1 MDKINPDYYKDK
13 TSLECI
19 DAMRI
24 IFGDDAV
31 VSFCICN
38 AFTYTWR
45 WKFKNGE
52 EDLQKADWFLHAL
65 RRLDSECVV
74 IPEKYLETSDRMAN
88 YVFRK
93 LAEIESGRRKAN
105 GESKQV

>member
-38 AFTYTWR
+38 AFTYIWR

-52 EDLQKADWFLHAL
+52 EDLRKADWFLCAL
-65 RRLDSECVV
+65 TKLHSECVV
-74 IPEKYLETSDRMAN
+74 IPEEYLEMSDRMFN
-88 YVFRK
+88 YISHK
-93 LAEIESGRRKAN
+93 LIDIESDRRKAN

>member
-38 AFTYTWR
+38 AFTYIWR

-65 RRLDSECVV
+65 RRLDSECVA
-74 IPEKYLETSDRMAN
+74 IPEKSLETSDRMAN

-93 LAEIESGRRKAN
+93 LAEIESGRSKSN
-105 GESKQV
+105 GESE

>member
-24 IFGDDAV
+24 VFGDDAV

-38 AFTYTWR
+38 AFTYIWR

-52 EDLQKADWFLHAL
+52 EDLHKADWFLHAL
-65 RRLDSECVV
+65 TRLNAECVV
-74 IPEKYLETSDRMAN
+74 IPDEYLSMSDRMAN
-88 YVFRK
+88 YIFHE
-93 LAEIESGRRKAN
+93 LAKIESDRSKNN
-105 GESKQV
+105 GKSE

>member
-38 AFTYTWR
+38 AFTYIWR

-52 EDLQKADWFLHAL
+52 EDLRKADWFLCAL
-65 RRLDSECVV
+65 TKLHSECVV
-74 IPEKYLETSDRMAN
+74 IPEEYLEMSDRMFN
-88 YVFRK
+88 YISTK
-93 LAEIESGRRKAN
+93 LIDIESEKRRAN
-105 GESKQV
+105 GSSEEV